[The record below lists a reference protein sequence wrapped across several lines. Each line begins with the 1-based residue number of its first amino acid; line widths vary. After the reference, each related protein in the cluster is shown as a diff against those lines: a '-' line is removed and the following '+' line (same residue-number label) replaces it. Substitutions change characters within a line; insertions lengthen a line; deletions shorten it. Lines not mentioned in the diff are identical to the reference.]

1 MSKTKRLEKEIDY
14 LKFLMGGIVAIIAG
28 IVGWI
33 INGTLIIESLLLQIS
48 AGFLIFVLISG
59 IIYLHLKVKQ
69 LLEKLEPEYCVQ
81 F

>member
-33 INGTLIIESLLLQIS
+33 INGTLIIESLLLQV
-48 AGFLIFVLISG
+48 AAVFLIFVLIIG

-69 LLEKLEPEYCVQ
+69 LLEKLEVTND
-81 F
+81 

>member
-48 AGFLIFVLISG
+48 AGFLIFVLILG

-69 LLEKLEPEYCVQ
+69 LLEKLEVSND
-81 F
+81 

>member
-48 AGFLIFVLISG
+48 AGFLIFILISG

-69 LLEKLEPEYCVQ
+69 LLEKLEVTND
-81 F
+81 

>member
-59 IIYLHLKVKQ
+59 IICLHLKVKQ
-69 LLEKLEPEYCVQ
+69 LLEKLEVTND
-81 F
+81 

>member
-69 LLEKLEPEYCVQ
+69 LLEKLEVTND
-81 F
+81 

>member
-48 AGFLIFVLISG
+48 AGFFIFVLISG
-59 IIYLHLKVKQ
+59 IICLHLKVLP
-69 LLEKLEPEYCVQ
+69 LLANLEVANA
-81 F
+81 

>member
-69 LLEKLEPEYCVQ
+69 LLEKLEVAND
-81 F
+81 

>member
-33 INGTLIIESLLLQIS
+33 INGALIIESLLLQIS

-69 LLEKLEPEYCVQ
+69 LLEKLEVAND
-81 F
+81 

>member
-33 INGTLIIESLLLQIS
+33 INGTLIIGSLLLQIS

-69 LLEKLEPEYCVQ
+69 LLEKLEVAND
-81 F
+81 